1 MTNMAEEIDEETIAD
16 ALEAEEP
23 EAELED
29 EAEQA
34 SDDEAEQAS
43 DDEDS
48 DTEAEADEADE
59 DEGFV
64 AVTIGE
70 EAPPPEDEETERA
83 PEWVRDLRKQYREE
97 KRRNKE
103 LQEQLAKTT
112 GAAKVAE
119 LGEKP
124 TLEKADYDTERYET
138 ELAAWYEKKRKH
150 DEHQASI
157 QEEQKA
163 VQNEWNQKLESYHS
177 SKAELKVKDYEFAE
191 DVVQDTLTVT
201 QQGMILQGAE
211 NPALLVY
218 ALGKNPKRAKEL
230 ASIKDPVKFAFAVAR
245 LETQL
250 KVTKRKATSKPDP
263 KVSGTGRISGAVDST
278 LERLRADAERT
289 GDYSK
294 VFQYKKQKRS
304 A

>member
-1 MTNMAEEIDEETIAD
+1 MNLKAEEIDEEAITD
-16 ALEAEEP
+16 AFEAEEP

-29 EAEQA
+29 EAEEV
-34 SDDEAEQAS
+34 SE
-43 DDEDS
+43 DEDS
-48 DTEAEADEADE
+48 DTEAETEEAAE
-59 DEGFV
+59 DDDFV

-70 EAPPPEDEETERA
+70 EAPPPEEDENERA

-103 LQEQLAKTT
+103 LQEQLAATT
-112 GAAKVAE
+112 GATKVAE
-119 LGEKP
+119 LGQKP
-124 TLEKADYDTERYET
+124 TLEAVDYDTERYEK
-138 ELAAWYEKKRKH
+138 ELTAWYDRKRKH
-150 DEHQASI
+150 DEAEAARQAEVKAAD
-157 QEEQKA
+157 QEWK
-163 VQNEWNQKLESYHS
+163 QKLEGYQSA
-177 SKAELKVKDYEFAE
+177 KATLKVRDYDDAE
-191 DVVQDTLTVT
+191 EVVQDAFTVT

-218 ALGKNPKRAKEL
+218 ALGKNQKRAKEL

-250 KVTKRKATSKPDP
+250 KVTKRKASSKPETTI
-263 KVSGTGRISGAVDST
+263 SGTGRPSGSVDST
-278 LERLRADAERT
+278 LERLRKDAEKS

-294 VFQYKKQKRS
+294 VYAYKQRQKRT

>member
-1 MTNMAEEIDEETIAD
+1 MNLKAEEIDEETITD
-16 ALEAEEP
+16 AFEAEEP
-23 EAELED
+23 EAEIED
-29 EAEQA
+29 E
-34 SDDEAEQAS
+34 DL
-43 DDEDS
+43 EDS

-64 AVTIGE
+64 AVTIGG

-103 LQEQLAKTT
+103 LQDQLAKTT

-124 TLEKADYDTERYET
+124 TLEKADYDTERYEK
-138 ELAAWYEKKRKH
+138 ELAAWYERKRKH
-150 DEHQASI
+150 DEVEAARRA
-157 QEEQKA
+157 EADAAER
-163 VQNEWNQKLESYHS
+163 EWRQKLEGYQSA
-177 SKAELKVKDYEFAE
+177 KATLKVRDYDEAE
-191 DVVQDTLTVT
+191 DVVQDAFTVT

-250 KVTKRKATSKPDP
+250 KVTKRKATSKPEP
-263 KVSGTGRISGAVDST
+263 KVTGTGRISGAVDST

>member
-1 MTNMAEEIDEETIAD
+1 MTKLAEEIDEEAIAEAFD
-16 ALEAEEP
+16 AEEP
-23 EAELED
+23 EAEIED
-29 EAEQA
+29 EPEQV
-34 SDDEAEQAS
+34 SEEAEG
-43 DDEDS
+43 DS
-48 DTEAEADEADE
+48 DTEAEAEEADE

-64 AVTIGE
+64 AVTIGG
-70 EAPPPEDEETERA
+70 EAPPSEDEETERA

-103 LQEQLAKTT
+103 LQEQLAQAT
-112 GAAKVAE
+112 GATKAAE

-124 TLEKADYDTERYET
+124 TLEKADYDTERYEK
-138 ELAAWYEKKRKH
+138 ELAAWYDRKRKH
-150 DEHQASI
+150 DEAEAARQA
-157 QEEQKA
+157 EAEA
-163 VQNEWNQKLESYHS
+163 AEREWKQKLESYQS
-177 SKAELKVKDYEFAE
+177 AKATLKVRDYDEAE
-191 DVVQDTLTVT
+191 DVVQDVFNVT

-218 ALGKNPKRAKEL
+218 ALGKNSKRAKEL

-263 KVSGTGRISGAVDST
+263 KVSGTGRVSGAVDST
-278 LERLRADAERT
+278 LERLRAEAERT

-294 VFQYKKQKRS
+294 VFQYKQQKRS

>member
-1 MTNMAEEIDEETIAD
+1 MTDKAEEIDEETITN

-23 EAELED
+23 EAEVED
-29 EAEQA
+29 EDLEG
-34 SDDEAEQAS
+34 
-43 DDEDS
+43 S

-124 TLEKADYDTERYET
+124 TLEKADYDTERYEK
-138 ELAAWYEKKRKH
+138 ELAAWYERKRKH
-150 DEHQASI
+150 DEVEAARRA
-157 QEEQKA
+157 EADAAER
-163 VQNEWNQKLESYHS
+163 EWKQKLEGYQSA
-177 SKAELKVKDYEFAE
+177 KATLKVRDYDEAE
-191 DVVQDTLTVT
+191 DVVQDAFTVT

-230 ASIKDPVKFAFAVAR
+230 ASIKDPVKFAFAVAK

-250 KVTKRKATSKPDP
+250 KVTKRKATSKPEP
-263 KVSGTGRISGAVDST
+263 KVTGTGRISGAVDST

>member
-1 MTNMAEEIDEETIAD
+1 MNIKAEEIDEETITD
-16 ALEAEEP
+16 AFEAEEP
-23 EAELED
+23 EAELEY
-29 EAEQA
+29 EAE
-34 SDDEAEQAS
+34 EVS

-48 DTEAEADEADE
+48 ETEAETDEAAE
-59 DEGFV
+59 DDDFV

-70 EAPPPEDEETERA
+70 EAPPPEEDENERA

-103 LQEQLAKTT
+103 LQEQLAATT
-112 GAAKVAE
+112 GATKVAE
-119 LGEKP
+119 LGQKP
-124 TLEKADYDTERYET
+124 TLEAADYDTERYEK
-138 ELAAWYEKKRKH
+138 ELAAWYDRKRKH
-150 DEHQASI
+150 DEAEAARQA
-157 QEEQKA
+157 EAEA
-163 VQNEWNQKLESYHS
+163 AEREWKQKLEGYQSA
-177 SKAELKVKDYEFAE
+177 KATLKVRDYDDAE
-191 DVVQDTLTVT
+191 EVVQDAFNVT
-201 QQGMILQGAE
+201 QQGMILQGAD

-250 KVTKRKATSKPDP
+250 KVTKRKASSKPEP
-263 KVSGTGRISGAVDST
+263 TISGTGRPSGSVDNT
-278 LERLRADAERT
+278 LERLRTEAEKT

-294 VFQYKKQKRS
+294 VYAYKQRQKRT

>member
-1 MTNMAEEIDEETIAD
+1 MNIKAEEIDEETITD
-16 ALEAEEP
+16 AFEAEEP
-23 EAELED
+23 EAEL
-29 EAEQA
+29 
-34 SDDEAEQAS
+34 DDEAEEVS
-43 DDEDS
+43 EDEDS
-48 DTEAEADEADE
+48 DTEAETDEAAE
-59 DEGFV
+59 DDDFV

-70 EAPPPEDEETERA
+70 EAPPPEEEETERA

-103 LQEQLAKTT
+103 LQEQLAATT
-112 GAAKVAE
+112 GATKVAE

-124 TLEKADYDTERYET
+124 TLEAADYDTERYEK
-138 ELAAWYEKKRKH
+138 ELAAWYDRKRKH
-150 DEHQASI
+150 DEAEAARQA
-157 QEEQKA
+157 EAETA
-163 VQNEWNQKLESYHS
+163 EREWKQKLEGYQSA
-177 SKAELKVKDYEFAE
+177 KATLKVRDYDDAE
-191 DVVQDTLTVT
+191 EVVQDAFNVT
-201 QQGMILQGAE
+201 QQGMILQGAD

-250 KVTKRKATSKPDP
+250 KVTKRKASSKPEP
-263 KVSGTGRISGAVDST
+263 TISGTGRPSGSVDST
-278 LERLRADAERT
+278 LERLRNEAEKT

-294 VFQYKKQKRS
+294 VYAYKQRQKRP

>member
-1 MTNMAEEIDEETIAD
+1 MNIKAEEIDEETITD
-16 ALEAEEP
+16 AFEAEEP

-29 EAEQA
+29 EAE
-34 SDDEAEQAS
+34 EVS

-48 DTEAEADEADE
+48 EAEAETDEAAE
-59 DEGFV
+59 DDDFV

-70 EAPPPEDEETERA
+70 EAPPPEEDENERA

-103 LQEQLAKTT
+103 LQEQLAATT
-112 GAAKVAE
+112 GATKVAE
-119 LGEKP
+119 LGQKP
-124 TLEKADYDTERYET
+124 TLEAADYDTDRYEK
-138 ELAAWYEKKRKH
+138 ELAAWYDRKRKH
-150 DEHQASI
+150 DEEEAARQA
-157 QEEQKA
+157 EAETA
-163 VQNEWNQKLESYHS
+163 EREWKQKLEGYQSA
-177 SKAELKVKDYEFAE
+177 KATLKVRDYDDAE
-191 DVVQDTLTVT
+191 EVVQDAFNVT

-250 KVTKRKATSKPDP
+250 KVTKRKASSKPEP
-263 KVSGTGRISGAVDST
+263 TISGTGRPSGSVDNT
-278 LERLRADAERT
+278 LERLRTEAEKT

-294 VFQYKKQKRS
+294 VYAYKQRQKRT

>member
-1 MTNMAEEIDEETIAD
+1 MNIKAEEIDEETITD
-16 ALEAEEP
+16 AFEAEEP

-29 EAEQA
+29 EAE
-34 SDDEAEQAS
+34 EVS

-48 DTEAEADEADE
+48 ETEAETDEAAE
-59 DEGFV
+59 DDDFV

-70 EAPPPEDEETERA
+70 EAPPPEEDENERA

-103 LQEQLAKTT
+103 LQEQLAATT
-112 GAAKVAE
+112 GATKVAE
-119 LGEKP
+119 LGQKP
-124 TLEKADYDTERYET
+124 TLEAADYDTERYEK
-138 ELAAWYEKKRKH
+138 ELAAWYDRKRKH
-150 DEHQASI
+150 DEAEAARQA
-157 QEEQKA
+157 EAETA
-163 VQNEWNQKLESYHS
+163 EREWKQKLEGYQSA
-177 SKAELKVKDYEFAE
+177 KATLKVRDYDDAE
-191 DVVQDTLTVT
+191 EVVQDAFNVT

-250 KVTKRKATSKPDP
+250 KVTKRKASSKPEP
-263 KVSGTGRISGAVDST
+263 TISGTGRPSGSVDNT
-278 LERLRADAERT
+278 LERLRTEAEKT

-294 VFQYKKQKRS
+294 VYAYKQRQKRT

>member
-1 MTNMAEEIDEETIAD
+1 MNKQAEEIDEETIAD
-16 ALEAEEP
+16 AFEAEEP

-29 EAEQA
+29 EAE
-34 SDDEAEQAS
+34 EVS

-48 DTEAEADEADE
+48 DTEAEADDADE

-64 AVTIGE
+64 AVTIGG

-124 TLEKADYDTERYET
+124 TLEKADYDTERYEK
-138 ELAAWYEKKRKH
+138 ELAAWYERKRKH
-150 DEHQASI
+150 DEVEAARQAEA
-157 QEEQKA
+157 QA
-163 VQNEWNQKLESYHS
+163 ADREWRQKLEGYQSA
-177 SKAELKVKDYEFAE
+177 KATLKVRDYDEAE
-191 DVVQDTLTVT
+191 DVVQDAFNVT
-201 QQGMILQGAE
+201 QQGMILQGAD

-250 KVTKRKATSKPDP
+250 KVTKRKASSKPEP
-263 KVSGTGRISGAVDST
+263 TISGTGRPSGSVDNT
-278 LERLRADAERT
+278 LERLRTEAEKT

-294 VFQYKKQKRS
+294 VYAYKQRQKRT

>member
-1 MTNMAEEIDEETIAD
+1 MTKLAEKIDEETIAD
-16 ALEAEEP
+16 AFEAEEP
-23 EAELED
+23 EAEFED
-29 EAEQA
+29 
-34 SDDEAEQAS
+34 DQAS

-48 DTEAEADEADE
+48 DTEAEADE

-64 AVTIGE
+64 AVTIGG
-70 EAPPPEDEETERA
+70 EAPPPEDEEAERA

-124 TLEKADYDTERYET
+124 TLEKADYDTERYEK
-138 ELAAWYEKKRKH
+138 ELAAWYERKRKH
-150 DEHQASI
+150 DEVEAARQSEAQA
-157 QEEQKA
+157 A
-163 VQNEWNQKLESYHS
+163 DREWRQKLEGYQSA
-177 SKAELKVKDYEFAE
+177 KATLKVRDYDEAE
-191 DVVQDTLTVT
+191 DVVQDAFSVT

-250 KVTKRKATSKPDP
+250 KVTKRKASSKPDP
-263 KVSGTGRISGAVDST
+263 KITGTGRVSGAVDST

>member
-1 MTNMAEEIDEETIAD
+1 MNIKAEEIDEETITD
-16 ALEAEEP
+16 AFEAEEP

-29 EAEQA
+29 EAEEV
-34 SDDEAEQAS
+34 SE
-43 DDEDS
+43 DEDS
-48 DTEAEADEADE
+48 DTEAETDEAAE
-59 DEGFV
+59 DDDFV

-70 EAPPPEDEETERA
+70 EAPPPEEDENERA

-103 LQEQLAKTT
+103 LQEQLAATT
-112 GAAKVAE
+112 GATKVAE
-119 LGEKP
+119 LGQKP
-124 TLEKADYDTERYET
+124 TLEAADYDTERYEK
-138 ELAAWYEKKRKH
+138 ELAAWYERKRKH
-150 DEHQASI
+150 DEAEAARQA
-157 QEEQKA
+157 EAETA
-163 VQNEWNQKLESYHS
+163 EREWKQKLEGYQSA
-177 SKAELKVKDYEFAE
+177 KATLKVRDYDDAE
-191 DVVQDTLTVT
+191 EVVQDAFTVT
-201 QQGMILQGAE
+201 QQGMILQGAD

-250 KVTKRKATSKPDP
+250 KVTKRKASSKPEP
-263 KVSGTGRISGAVDST
+263 TISGTGRPSGSVDST
-278 LERLRADAERT
+278 LERLRKDAEKS

-294 VFQYKKQKRS
+294 VYAYKQRQKRT

>member
-1 MTNMAEEIDEETIAD
+1 MTDKAEEIDEETITN

-23 EAELED
+23 EAEIED
-29 EAEQA
+29 EDLEG
-34 SDDEAEQAS
+34 
-43 DDEDS
+43 S

-124 TLEKADYDTERYET
+124 TLEKADYDTERYEK
-138 ELAAWYEKKRKH
+138 ELAAWYERKRKH
-150 DEHQASI
+150 DEVEAARRA
-157 QEEQKA
+157 EADAAER
-163 VQNEWNQKLESYHS
+163 EWKQKLEGYQSA
-177 SKAELKVKDYEFAE
+177 KATLKVRDYDEAE
-191 DVVQDTLTVT
+191 DVVQDAFTVT

-230 ASIKDPVKFAFAVAR
+230 ASIKDPVKFAFAVAK

-250 KVTKRKATSKPDP
+250 KVTKRKATSKPEP
-263 KVSGTGRISGAVDST
+263 KVTGTGRISGAVDST

>member
-1 MTNMAEEIDEETIAD
+1 MNIKAEEIDEETITD
-16 ALEAEEP
+16 AFEAEEP

-29 EAEQA
+29 EAE
-34 SDDEAEQAS
+34 EVS

-48 DTEAEADEADE
+48 ETEAETDEAAE
-59 DEGFV
+59 DDDFV

-70 EAPPPEDEETERA
+70 EAPPPEEEETERA

-103 LQEQLAKTT
+103 LQEQLAATT
-112 GAAKVAE
+112 GATKVAE

-124 TLEKADYDTERYET
+124 TLEAADYDTERYEK
-138 ELAAWYEKKRKH
+138 ELAAWYDRKRKH
-150 DEHQASI
+150 DEAEAARQA
-157 QEEQKA
+157 EAETA
-163 VQNEWNQKLESYHS
+163 EREWKQKLEGYQSA
-177 SKAELKVKDYEFAE
+177 KATLKVRDYDDAE
-191 DVVQDTLTVT
+191 EVVQDAFNVT
-201 QQGMILQGAE
+201 QQGMILQGAD

-250 KVTKRKATSKPDP
+250 KVTKRKASSKPEP
-263 KVSGTGRISGAVDST
+263 TISGTGRPSGSVDST
-278 LERLRADAERT
+278 LERLRKDAEKS

-294 VFQYKKQKRS
+294 VYAYKQRQKRP

>member
-1 MTNMAEEIDEETIAD
+1 MTEKAEEIHEEIITEAV
-16 ALEAEEP
+16 EAEEP
-23 EAELED
+23 EAEIED
-29 EAEQA
+29 EAEE
-34 SDDEAEQAS
+34 SLSENE
-43 DDEDS
+43 S
-48 DTEAEADEADE
+48 DTEAEAEEADDE
-59 DEGFV
+59 DDFV
-64 AVTIGE
+64 AVSIGE
-70 EAPPPEDEETERA
+70 ESPPSEDEETERA

-124 TLEKADYDTERYET
+124 TLEKADYDTERYEK
-138 ELAAWYEKKRKH
+138 ELAAWYDRKRKH
-150 DEHQASI
+150 DEVEAARQAEA
-157 QEEQKA
+157 QAAER
-163 VQNEWNQKLESYHS
+163 EWRQKLEGYQSA
-177 SKAELKVKDYEFAE
+177 KATLKVRDYDEAE
-191 DVVQDTLTVT
+191 DVVQDSFTVT

-250 KVTKRKATSKPDP
+250 KVTKRKASSKPDP
-263 KVSGTGRISGAVDST
+263 KVTGTGRVSGAVDST

-294 VFQYKKQKRS
+294 VFQYKRQKRS

>member
-1 MTNMAEEIDEETIAD
+1 MNKQAEEIDEETIAD
-16 ALEAEEP
+16 AFEAEEP

-29 EAEQA
+29 EAE
-34 SDDEAEQAS
+34 EVS

-48 DTEAEADEADE
+48 DTEAEADDADE

-64 AVTIGE
+64 AVTIGG
-70 EAPPPEDEETERA
+70 EAPPPEDEEAERA

-124 TLEKADYDTERYET
+124 TLEKADYDTERYEK
-138 ELAAWYEKKRKH
+138 ELAAWYERKRKH
-150 DEHQASI
+150 DEVEAARQA
-157 QEEQKA
+157 EAEA
-163 VQNEWNQKLESYHS
+163 ADREWRQKLEGYQSA
-177 SKAELKVKDYEFAE
+177 KATLKVRDYDEAE
-191 DVVQDTLTVT
+191 DVVQDAFNVT

-250 KVTKRKATSKPDP
+250 KVTKRKASSKPDP
-263 KVSGTGRISGAVDST
+263 KISGTGRVSGAVDST

>member
-1 MTNMAEEIDEETIAD
+1 MNLKAEEIDEETIMD
-16 ALEAEEP
+16 AFEAEEP

-29 EAEQA
+29 EAEEV
-34 SDDEAEQAS
+34 SE
-43 DDEDS
+43 DEDS
-48 DTEAEADEADE
+48 DTEAKTEDAADD
-59 DEGFV
+59 DDFV

-70 EAPPPEDEETERA
+70 ESPPPEEDENERA

-103 LQEQLAKTT
+103 LQEQLAATT
-112 GAAKVAE
+112 GATKVAE
-119 LGEKP
+119 LGQKP
-124 TLEKADYDTERYET
+124 TLEATDYDTERYEK
-138 ELAAWYEKKRKH
+138 ELTAWYDRKRNH
-150 DEHQASI
+150 DEVAAARQA
-157 QEEQKA
+157 EADTAER
-163 VQNEWNQKLESYHS
+163 EWKQKLEGYQSA
-177 SKAELKVKDYEFAE
+177 KATLKVRDYDDAE
-191 DVVQDTLTVT
+191 EVVQDAFTVT

-218 ALGKNPKRAKEL
+218 ALGKNQKRAKEL

-250 KVTKRKATSKPDP
+250 KVTKRKASSKPEP
-263 KVSGTGRISGAVDST
+263 TISGTGRPSGSVDST
-278 LERLRADAERT
+278 LDRLRKDAEKS

-294 VFQYKKQKRS
+294 VYAYKQRQKRT

>member
-1 MTNMAEEIDEETIAD
+1 MNKLAEEIDEETIAD
-16 ALEAEEP
+16 AFEAEEP

-29 EAEQA
+29 EAE
-34 SDDEAEQAS
+34 EVS

-48 DTEAEADEADE
+48 DTEAEADDADE

-64 AVTIGE
+64 AVTIGG
-70 EAPPPEDEETERA
+70 EAPPPEDEEAERA

-124 TLEKADYDTERYET
+124 TLEKADYDTERYEK
-138 ELAAWYEKKRKH
+138 ELAAWYERKRKH
-150 DEHQASI
+150 DEVEAARQAEA
-157 QEEQKA
+157 QA
-163 VQNEWNQKLESYHS
+163 ADREWRQKLEGYQSA
-177 SKAELKVKDYEFAE
+177 KATLKVRDYDEAE
-191 DVVQDTLTVT
+191 DVVQDAFSVT

-250 KVTKRKATSKPDP
+250 KVTKRKASSKPDP
-263 KVSGTGRISGAVDST
+263 KITGTGRVSGAVDST

>member
-1 MTNMAEEIDEETIAD
+1 MNIKAEEIDEETITD
-16 ALEAEEP
+16 AFEAEEP

-29 EAEQA
+29 EAEEV
-34 SDDEAEQAS
+34 SEDEG
-43 DDEDS
+43 S
-48 DTEAEADEADE
+48 DTEAETDEAAE
-59 DEGFV
+59 DDDFV

-70 EAPPPEDEETERA
+70 EAPPPEEDENERA

-103 LQEQLAKTT
+103 LQEQLAATT
-112 GAAKVAE
+112 GATKVAE
-119 LGEKP
+119 LGQKP
-124 TLEKADYDTERYET
+124 TLEAADYDTERYEK
-138 ELAAWYEKKRKH
+138 ELAAWYERKRKH
-150 DEHQASI
+150 DEAEAARQA
-157 QEEQKA
+157 EAETA
-163 VQNEWNQKLESYHS
+163 EREWKQKLEGYQSA
-177 SKAELKVKDYEFAE
+177 KATLKVRDYDDAE
-191 DVVQDTLTVT
+191 EVVQDAFTVT
-201 QQGMILQGAE
+201 QQGMILQGAD

-250 KVTKRKATSKPDP
+250 KVTKRKASSKPEP
-263 KVSGTGRISGAVDST
+263 TISGTGRPSGSVDST
-278 LERLRADAERT
+278 LERLRKDAEKS

-294 VFQYKKQKRS
+294 VYAYKQRQKRT

>member
-1 MTNMAEEIDEETIAD
+1 MNLKVEEIDEETITD
-16 ALEAEEP
+16 AFEAEEP

-29 EAEQA
+29 EAEEV
-34 SDDEAEQAS
+34 SDDEG
-43 DDEDS
+43 S
-48 DTEAEADEADE
+48 DTEAEAEDADE

-64 AVTIGE
+64 AVTIGG
-70 EAPPPEDEETERA
+70 EAPPPEDEEAERA

-103 LQEQLAKTT
+103 LQEQLARTS
-112 GAAKVAE
+112 GSAKAAE

-138 ELAAWYEKKRKH
+138 ELAAWYERKRKH
-150 DEHQASI
+150 DEVEAARRS
-157 QEEQKA
+157 EADA
-163 VQNEWNQKLESYHS
+163 VEREWKQKLEGYQSA
-177 SKAELKVKDYEFAE
+177 KATLKVRDYDEAE
-191 DVVQDTLTVT
+191 DVVQDAFTVT

-250 KVTKRKATSKPDP
+250 KVTKRKATSKPEP
-263 KVSGTGRISGAVDST
+263 KVTGTGRISGAVDST

>member
-1 MTNMAEEIDEETIAD
+1 MNIKAEEIDEETITD
-16 ALEAEEP
+16 AFEAEEP

-29 EAEQA
+29 EAEEV
-34 SDDEAEQAS
+34 SE
-43 DDEDS
+43 DEDS
-48 DTEAEADEADE
+48 DTEAETDEAAE
-59 DEGFV
+59 DDDFV

-70 EAPPPEDEETERA
+70 EAPPPEEDENERA

-103 LQEQLAKTT
+103 LQEQLAATT
-112 GAAKVAE
+112 GATKVAE
-119 LGEKP
+119 LGKKP
-124 TLEKADYDTERYET
+124 TLEAADYDTERYEK
-138 ELAAWYEKKRKH
+138 ELAAWYERKRKH
-150 DEHQASI
+150 DEVEAARRS
-157 QEEQKA
+157 EADA
-163 VQNEWNQKLESYHS
+163 VEREWKQKLEGYQSAKS
-177 SKAELKVKDYEFAE
+177 TLKVRDYDDAE
-191 DVVQDTLTVT
+191 DVVQDAFTVT
-201 QQGMILQGAE
+201 QQGMILQGAD

-250 KVTKRKATSKPDP
+250 KVTKRKASSKPEP
-263 KVSGTGRISGAVDST
+263 TISGTGRPSGSVDST
-278 LERLRADAERT
+278 LERLRKDAEKS

-294 VFQYKKQKRS
+294 VYAYKQRQKRT

>member
-1 MTNMAEEIDEETIAD
+1 MNIKAEEIDEETITD
-16 ALEAEEP
+16 AFEAEEP

-29 EAEQA
+29 EAE
-34 SDDEAEQAS
+34 EVS

-48 DTEAEADEADE
+48 EAEAETDEAAE
-59 DEGFV
+59 DDDFV

-70 EAPPPEDEETERA
+70 EAPPPEEDENERA

-103 LQEQLAKTT
+103 LQEQLAATT
-112 GAAKVAE
+112 GATKVAE
-119 LGEKP
+119 LGQKP
-124 TLEKADYDTERYET
+124 TLEAADYDTERYEK
-138 ELAAWYEKKRKH
+138 ELAAWYDRKRKH
-150 DEHQASI
+150 DEAEAARQA
-157 QEEQKA
+157 EAETA
-163 VQNEWNQKLESYHS
+163 EREWKQKLEGYQSA
-177 SKAELKVKDYEFAE
+177 KATLKVRDYDDAE
-191 DVVQDTLTVT
+191 EVVQDAFNVT
-201 QQGMILQGAE
+201 QQGMILQGAD

-250 KVTKRKATSKPDP
+250 KVTKRKASSKPEP
-263 KVSGTGRISGAVDST
+263 TISGTGRPSGSVDST
-278 LERLRADAERT
+278 LERLRNEAEKT

-294 VFQYKKQKRS
+294 VYAYKQRQKRP